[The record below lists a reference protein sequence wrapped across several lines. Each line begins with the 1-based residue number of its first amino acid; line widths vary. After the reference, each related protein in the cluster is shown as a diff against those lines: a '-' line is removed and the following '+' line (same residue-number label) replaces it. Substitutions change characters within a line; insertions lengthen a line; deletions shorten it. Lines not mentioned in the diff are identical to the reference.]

1 MQMASANGETSRR
14 VTINFIKMAR
24 HASHPT
30 RRARVTRCVG
40 VHTEEPVLT
49 ASPVASPDH
58 MSQIRRGKS
67 CDNTDP
73 PLPPP
78 LTPVRQVDTREY

>member
-1 MQMASANGETSRR
+1 MQMASAKGKTSRKA
-14 VTINFIKMAR
+14 TINFIKMAG
-24 HASHPT
+24 HASLST

-40 VHTEEPVLT
+40 VHTEELVLT
-49 ASPVASPDH
+49 ASPVASLDH

-67 CDNTDP
+67 CDNTDS
-73 PLPPP
+73 PPP